1 MFTLSLLERNT
12 GLKGRI
18 YLTFHLVPSCFI
30 RIFFFTLTMTISYIG
45 NKKDHHMSGMKQR
58 SVTEVI
64 TELWAGI
71 VGAKMSQHLTLEE
84 EVMEGLAGC
93 VGVHW
98 MEMSREIISGR
109 RTTWVET
116 V

>member
-18 YLTFHLVPSCFI
+18 YLFI
-30 RIFFFTLTMTISYIG
+30 SFLHVLLGFFFFTLTMTISYIG